1 MLRGETAAKAIQ
13 LYMVYAPEPPFDS
26 GTPATAPASILAQVR
41 QSVADLTTRREETAK
56 RAAVRLGIDVS
67 SGGLQGSQGRGRDE
81 FQA

>member
-41 QSVADLTTRREETAK
+41 QSVADLTARREETAK

-81 FQA
+81 SQA